1 MKDKNQYNSNLLEIV
16 PLILINLHEKEF
28 IKAQIYIKHAMILTE
43 YLINSNKLI
52 MDMLQKNQDKEYL
65 EGFMYVSEISL
76 MQKKYLNELFV
87 LFDLTPTNAKEAEIK
102 QEFSKLMTITNLF
115 YTQLEELIILADE
128 RLWDLQFEQ
137 NPQVL
142 TRLSEEAKN
151 EISIGKIK
159 DILC

>member
-1 MKDKNQYNSNLLEIV
+1 MR
-16 PLILINLHEKEF
+16 
-28 IKAQIYIKHAMILTE
+28 
-43 YLINSNKLI
+43 
-52 MDMLQKNQDKEYL
+52 
-65 EGFMYVSEISL
+65 
-76 MQKKYLNELFV
+76 
-87 LFDLTPTNAKEAEIK
+87 FDLTPTNAKEAEIK